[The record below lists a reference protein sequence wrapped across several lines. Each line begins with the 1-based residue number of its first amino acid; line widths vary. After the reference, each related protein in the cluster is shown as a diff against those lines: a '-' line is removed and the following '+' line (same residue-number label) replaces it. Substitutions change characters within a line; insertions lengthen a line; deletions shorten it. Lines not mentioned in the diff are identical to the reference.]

1 MSSLLRY
8 LYNCNKKKVWI
19 IYFGFITISLI
30 LLFNM
35 KGASG
40 IRVSN
45 RQDIALIIFIFLFCM
60 TAFSI
65 FLLAI
70 SSFRKIV
77 RGSMIQ
83 YVAITSKKYIY
94 ANLLFFIIMFT
105 LLSLIG
111 IAFLHLLSIN
121 IYENKA
127 NGGVQQAINR
137 LYNYGLLH
145 HLFSIF
151 LWIIDLV
158 STLVSLYFI
167 IIVVKLFNVK
177 SSLNKMLFIIF
188 FVVFGGIQFV
198 ITNMLDKI
206 NIYVFSI
213 KNVGVIDKN
222 GFFETSFYFNDASNI
237 SYLIF
242 SLLLTFLL
250 MVITSHIIDKKL
262 EV

>member
-1 MSSLLRY
+1 MSQTLRY
-8 LYNCNKKKVWI
+8 LYNCNKKKIWA

-35 KGASG
+35 KGCTGVRFS
-40 IRVSN
+40 S
-45 RQDIALIIFIFLFCM
+45 RQDITLIIFIFLFCI

-65 FLLAI
+65 FLLAL
-70 SSFRKIV
+70 SSFRQIV
-77 RGSMIQ
+77 RGSMIW
-83 YVAITSKKYIY
+83 YAAIPSKKYIY
-94 ANLLFFIIMFT
+94 ANLLLFVIMFS

-111 IAFLHLLSIN
+111 IAFLHFLSIN
-121 IYENKA
+121 IYGNKA
-127 NGGVQQAINR
+127 NGEVQQAISS

-145 HLFSIF
+145 HLFSLL

-167 IIVVKLFNVK
+167 IIVVKLFNLK
-177 SSLNKMLFIIF
+177 SSLNKMLFIIL
-188 FVVFGGIQFV
+188 FVVFGGIQFF
-198 ITNMLDKI
+198 ITNMIDKI

-222 GFFETSFYFNDASNI
+222 GFFETSFYLSDTSNI

-242 SLLLTFLL
+242 NLLSIYLL
-250 MVITSHIIDKKL
+250 VVITSHIIDKKL